1 MRDEET
7 EEDLSMGI
15 SRVGKVGK
23 TLSWSPL
30 ARVGG
35 IITQQALLGCLVPE
49 ENHLLPALLAQG

>member
-1 MRDEET
+1 
-7 EEDLSMGI
+7 MGI

-23 TLSWSPL
+23 TLPWSPL